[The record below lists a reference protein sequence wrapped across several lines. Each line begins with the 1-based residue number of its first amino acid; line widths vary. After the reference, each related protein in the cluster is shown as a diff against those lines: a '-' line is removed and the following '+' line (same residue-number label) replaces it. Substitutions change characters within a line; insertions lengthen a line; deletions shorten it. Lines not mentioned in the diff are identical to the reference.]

1 MAFPIYIISLSPE
14 HPRVVALVESLNHY
28 GFSFEIIKAFDGRKL
43 DLALCPIYDGAASRA
58 YMGRELVGGEIGC
71 YLSHLNAA
79 KAFLKSSSDAAIVL
93 EDDAMITSE
102 LIALCSNIETKLS
115 SVDPDW
121 LLVNIGKSSDK
132 ITSDIEKFS
141 TSDHVLKAAHYFPVT
156 THGLLWSRQGAQAFI
171 DQHVK
176 IWAPVDNYLRHWLT
190 RKAHGYC
197 VHPPIVGVSGAES
210 LIAPS
215 SMHED
220 RNHNGRT
227 WRFELLKQKRLF
239 VDKFIAL
246 RMKLGFSRAQRA
258 RDA

>member
-1 MAFPIYIISLSPE
+1 VALPIYVISLSPE

-28 GFSFEIIKAFDGRKL
+28 RFSFEIIKAIDGRKL
-43 DLALCPIYDGAASRA
+43 DLDQCPIYDGPASRA

-79 KAFLKSSSDAAIVL
+79 KALLKSSSEAAIVL
-93 EDDAMITSE
+93 EDDAMVTSD
-102 LIALCSNIETKLS
+102 LIALCSQIASKLS

-132 ITSDIEKFS
+132 ITSGIETLS
-141 TSDHVLKAAHYFPVT
+141 PTDHVLKAAHYFPVT
-156 THGLLWSRQGAQAFI
+156 THGLLWSRRGAQAFV
-171 DQHVK
+171 DQHAR

-190 RKAHGYC
+190 REAHGYC
-197 VHPPIVGVSGAES
+197 VHPPIVGLSGAES

-215 SMHED
+215 SKSAN

-227 WRFELLKQKRLF
+227 WGYEILKQKRLF
-239 VDKFIAL
+239 IDKLIAL

-258 RDA
+258 RGA